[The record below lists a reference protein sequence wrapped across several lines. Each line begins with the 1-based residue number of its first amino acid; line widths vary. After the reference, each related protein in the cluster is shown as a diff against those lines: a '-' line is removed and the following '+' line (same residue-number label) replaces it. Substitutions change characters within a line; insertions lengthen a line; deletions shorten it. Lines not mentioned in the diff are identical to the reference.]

1 MGAAY
6 FMKLR
11 FLALFTFLALV
22 TGLAMAAPCVK
33 VRNGDSTTCMKFSS
47 SEKRDA
53 AKYGLQLA
61 APFKVNKLALLK
73 QGWVL
78 DQQWVADDNSGHADD
93 REMTCGN
100 GLDAVCQSAFRKND
114 VVLVLTLSGTNEGM
128 PLVAAEVERG
138 ETEADAARTLTTP
151 SFVIRIKANCAE
163 GNVTCN
169 DVTYMG
175 TSRKTGKS
183 ITLRGKTKHSMCAD
197 GITPCRFQG
206 YEFWNGKTYYRVL
219 DDGSLSVLQQNRTL
233 LEERGS
239 WKNH

>member
-1 MGAAY
+1 
-6 FMKLR
+6 MKLR
-11 FLALFTFLALV
+11 IPALFTLLVLA

-33 VRNGDSTTCMKFSS
+33 VRNGDSITCMKFSS
-47 SEKRDA
+47 SEKREA

-61 APFKVNKLALLK
+61 APFKDNKFTLSK

-78 DQQWVADDNSGHADD
+78 DQQWLANDNSGHAND
-93 REMTCGN
+93 REMTCGS
-100 GLDAVCQSAFRKND
+100 GLDAVCQTAFRKND
-114 VVLVLTLSGTNEGM
+114 VVLVLTLSGTSEGM
-128 PLVAAEVERG
+128 PLLAAEVVERG

-151 SFVIRIKANCAE
+151 SFVIRIKVNCAE

-169 DVTYMG
+169 DVTYVG

-219 DDGSLSVLQQNRTL
+219 DDGSLSVMQQNRKL

-239 WKNH
+239 WKDH

>member
-1 MGAAY
+1 
-6 FMKLR
+6 MKLR
-11 FLALFTFLALV
+11 FLALFTLLALA

-33 VRNGDSTTCMKFSS
+33 VVNGDSTTCMKFSS
-47 SEKRDA
+47 SAKRDA

-78 DQQWVADDNSGHADD
+78 DRQWLDDDNFGHANG
-93 REMTCGN
+93 REMICGS
-100 GLDAVCQSAFRKND
+100 GLDAVCQTVFRKND

-128 PLVAAEVERG
+128 PLVAAEAVERG
-138 ETEADAARTLTTP
+138 EPEADSARTLTTP
-151 SFVIRIKANCAE
+151 SFIVRIKVNCAE

-169 DVTYMG
+169 NVTYVG

-183 ITLRGKTKHSMCAD
+183 ITLHGNTKHSMCAD

-239 WKNH
+239 WKDH